1 MLAVLSEQPLLV
13 QLRIQQLA
21 QCWQKNTHSSHDST
35 FSSLRPVSEGTAV
48 LQHLKDQAVAVCA
61 HTCCSLMALRLQCTE
76 LSQCS
81 CCCACASPETG
92 TTAQSKQIHLN
103 RQGPTRRALQ
113 NRSRAIT
120 PLIFARGTGTAVH
133 TEAVKS

>member
-1 MLAVLSEQPLLV
+1 MLAALSEQPLLV
-13 QLRIQQLA
+13 QLRIQQPA
-21 QCWQKNTHSSHDST
+21 QCWQKNAHSPHDST
-35 FSSLRPVSEGTAV
+35 ISSLRPVSKGTAV

-103 RQGPTRRALQ
+103 RQGPTPRALQ